1 MLFSILIVAFF
12 IFFIFFPRYI
22 CFKVPGDCKFYFP
35 YVQCDLHTILTYKK
49 ALAQVLSDFLRFLTC
64 FQNHVIYML
73 RYNRCLFWV
82 WVITY
87 FFVCICNAKKP
98 QMYLRCYKRHSKK
111 GFLKK
116 CHSATPFIHIC
127 LRNHQIGEGI
137 QEWSKYDLWKTTFK
151 KFYLV
156 HSWIP
161 WPKCGSAFFLHG

>member
-64 FQNHVIYML
+64 FQNHLMYML

-87 FFVCICNAKKP
+87 FFVCICNAKKATNVFTKL
-98 QMYLRCYKRHSKK
+98 QKALQKR
-111 GFLKK
+111 FLQKM
-116 CHSATPFIHIC
+116 SF
-127 LRNHQIGEGI
+127 
-137 QEWSKYDLWKTTFK
+137 SDS
-151 KFYLV
+151 V
-156 HSWIP
+156 HSQLFTQSSNRWRYSRMVKIR
-161 WPKCGSAFFLHG
+161 FVEDNL